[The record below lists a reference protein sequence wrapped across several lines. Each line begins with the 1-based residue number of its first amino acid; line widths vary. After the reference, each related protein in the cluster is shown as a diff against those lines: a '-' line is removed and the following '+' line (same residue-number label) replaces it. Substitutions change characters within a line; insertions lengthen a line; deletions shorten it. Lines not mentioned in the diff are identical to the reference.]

1 VHKAAYTTKYKVD
14 QSIARYAHSFGM
26 ELRECQERV
35 TFNGRSSIKSKQ
47 QSEYYDNPFL
57 HHSTRWNQHLA
68 LHHYRSANMFA
79 KQYCKETSKSK
90 MVVLG
95 NGEKPKKLLHE
106 SNEFESFANGITLLE
121 KVRETLHLSCGG
133 DDEKYKSMIAGC
145 YHQEIDD
152 APDRITYF
160 PGHLDKCYIHNV
172 WFVPLSH
179 KQFFTFVAVPTS
191 WELAQDVDSYEDY
204 QSWLSVISDDEQKS
218 VLEFHD
224 LFKRDA
230 GKFMKVESVTVHVF
244 SNKLGSVLQFPPN
257 RCFHAT
263 IIPAERQERTTKTYR
278 DLLIFHPLVTM

>member
-1 VHKAAYTTKYKVD
+1 
-14 QSIARYAHSFGM
+14 
-26 ELRECQERV
+26 
-35 TFNGRSSIKSKQ
+35 
-47 QSEYYDNPFL
+47 
-57 HHSTRWNQHLA
+57 
-68 LHHYRSANMFA
+68 
-79 KQYCKETSKSK
+79 

-106 SNEFESFANGITLLE
+106 SNEFESFANGIALLE

-145 YHQEIDD
+145 YHEEIDN

-172 WFVPLSH
+172 VPLSQ
-179 KQFFTFVAVPTS
+179 KRFFTFIAVPTS
-191 WELAQDVDSYEDY
+191 WKVSQDVDSYEDY
-204 QSWLSVISDDEQKS
+204 QSWLSDISDDEQKS

-230 GKFMKVESVTVHVF
+230 GKFMKVESLTPLVF

-263 IIPAERQERTTKTYR
+263 LIPAEQERKTNTYR